1 MNYLQEKKVKSII
14 SKYENIPQK
23 DVKIVDQLFGGMS
36 NKTYIAKGN
45 NLYSVHITD
54 EDGLIFVNRDYELD
68 ALSKLKDNP
77 YIQKDVYV
85 IKDDKRYRIFKY
97 VEGSSL
103 NELDYIKYIKK
114 IASSLKSLHQSSLF
128 NHNYNPF
135 DYLEYLEK
143 RVNLELSDYFYEAK
157 ELLNSYRVFLTN
169 RKLYPCHNDYQPS
182 NLILDKNNDVIIVDL
197 EFAANN
203 DFTYDIAT
211 FGNLDFNSSLLLLK
225 EYSPSYTYEDLKSL
239 YLWRIFIDLQ
249 WYLIALWKK
258 ELGFDEKLKLSF
270 NDIAIYFLNQS
281 KPLYESVINDN
292 LKH

>member
-14 SKYENIPQK
+14 SKYENISPK
-23 DVKIVDQLFGGMS
+23 NVKIIDQLFGGMS
-36 NKTYIAKGN
+36 NKTYIAKAN
-45 NLYSVHITD
+45 NLYSVHITE

-85 IKDDKRYRIFKY
+85 VKEDKRYRIFKY
-97 VEGSSL
+97 VKGKSL
-103 NELDYIKYIKK
+103 NELDYIKYIKE
-114 IASSLKSLHQSSLF
+114 ISTSLKALHNSPLF

-135 DYLEYLEK
+135 DYLDYLEK
-143 RVNLELSDYFYEAK
+143 RINMELSDYYYEAK
-157 ELLNSYRVFLTN
+157 NLLNTYKEFLTN

-182 NLILDKNNDVIIVDL
+182 NLVLDENSNVIILDL

-211 FGNLDFNSSLLLLK
+211 FGNLDFNSSLVLLK
-225 EYSPSYTYEDLKSL
+225 EYNPSYTYDDLKSL

-249 WYLIALWKK
+249 WYLVALWKK
-258 ELGFDEKLKLSF
+258 ELGFDSKLNLNFK
-270 NDIAIYFLNQS
+270 DIAYYFLDQS
-281 KPLYESVINDN
+281 KPLYDSVINDD

>member
-14 SKYENIPQK
+14 SSYENIPSK
-23 DVKIVDQLFGGMS
+23 NVKLIDQLFGGMS
-36 NKTYIAKGN
+36 NKTYIFKGHDF
-45 NLYSVHITD
+45 YSVHITE

-85 IKDDKRYRIFKY
+85 VKDDKRYRIFKY
-97 VEGSSL
+97 VDGKSL
-103 NELDYIKYIKK
+103 NELDYLKYVKE
-114 IASSLKSLHQSSLF
+114 IAVSLKSLHTSPLF

-135 DYLEYLEK
+135 DYLDYLEK
-143 RVNLELSDYFYEAK
+143 RINMELSDYYYKAK
-157 ELLNSYRVFLTN
+157 ELLYSYKEFLTN
-169 RKLYPCHNDYQPS
+169 RKLCPCHNDYQPS
-182 NLILDKNNDVIIVDL
+182 NLVLDKNNNVIILDL

-211 FGNLDFNSSLLLLK
+211 FGNLDFNSSLVLLK
-225 EYSPSYTYEDLKSL
+225 EYNPSYSYEDLKSL

-249 WYLIALWKK
+249 WYLVALWKK
-258 ELGFDEKLKLSF
+258 ELGFDAKLNLNFK
-270 NDIAIYFLNQS
+270 DIAYYFLDQS
-281 KPLYESVINDN
+281 KPLYDSVINDN